1 MVLDY
6 TVIKLTDV
14 TTRFP
19 SSTLLLH
26 YSVWFHYADPT
37 QTRQVGTSSKKEAR
51 NTEYKKKRSK
61 QDLFKFAGNF
71 ISSNH
76 AIKFFVMTGLT
87 SNMME

>member
-19 SSTLLLH
+19 FSTLLLH

-37 QTRQVGTSSKKEAR
+37 QTRQAGTSSRKEAR
-51 NTEYKKKRSK
+51 NTEYKKKIKTRSL
-61 QDLFKFAGNF
+61 QVAGNF

-76 AIKFFVMTGLT
+76 AINFFVMTGLM
-87 SNMME
+87 S